1 MASRTNLLA
10 RPVGSG
16 DGRGELMGSDPSSGP
31 PAWKVVL
38 AGAAAGGLGWGIRG
52 QYGHETGAMMAGLLV
67 ALSLALLLCPQ
78 GPSLQVA
85 RAVAWGTLAMGFG
98 GSMTYGQTIGLTH
111 NPGMIGRWDPL
122 GWGFLGLS
130 IKGGL
135 WIAFAGAFLGMGLGG
150 RRYQGREVFG
160 LLIGMMVLCWLG
172 IRVLNEPYDPAHRVL
187 PRIYFSADWRWEPN
201 ASLKPRREVWGGYL
215 FALVGLLSYL
225 GWVRRDVLAVRLAAW
240 GFLGGAVGFP
250 LGQSVQAFHAWNP
263 ELFRTGFG
271 SHLEPVMNWWNWM
284 ETLFGMTL
292 GGALALGLHRHRDL
306 IRFPEPVEV
315 LGKPR
320 GWEWVLLGV
329 HTTLLVSCELLDL
342 GWAIRVYDFG
352 LVLTAL
358 PILAVGL
365 GLRWPAWVILPLTM
379 LIICGKTFR
388 ALAGDA
394 TGAVLWVFL
403 LVYAVLPL
411 GFCLL
416 LAHRVIR
423 DCQTSTPARCWLRP
437 VLLLNV
443 GLYFGL
449 NFAFFQFPW
458 PWLAWTART
467 PNALFF
473 LVSAGVLVWMGLEEG
488 TRPSP
493 GGAEGQSTSGL
504 IEKPTV

>member
-16 DGRGELMGSDPSSGP
+16 DGRGNLMGSDLSSGP

-52 QYGHETGAMMAGLLV
+52 QYGHETGAMIAGLLV
-67 ALSLALLLCPQ
+67 SLSLALLLCPQ

-98 GSMTYGQTIGLTH
+98 GSMTYGQTIGLTQ
-111 NPGMIGRWDPL
+111 NPGMIGRWDAL
-122 GWGFLGLS
+122 AWGFLGLA

-135 WIAFAGAFLGMGLGG
+135 WIAFAGALLGMGLGG
-150 RRYQGREVFG
+150 RRYRGPEVLG
-160 LLIGMMVLCWLG
+160 ILVGMMVLCWFG
-172 IRVLNEPYDPAHRVL
+172 IWALNEPYDPARRIL
-187 PRIYFSADWRWEPN
+187 PRIYFSADWRWDPD

-225 GWVRRDVLAVRLAAW
+225 GFVRRDPLAVRLAAW
-240 GFLGGAVGFP
+240 GLVGGAVGFP

-263 ELFRTGFG
+263 ELFRSGFG

-292 GGALALGLHRHRDL
+292 GGALALGLYWNRDR
-306 IRFPEPVEV
+306 IRFTDGVEV
-315 LGKPR
+315 LGKPP
-320 GWEWVLLGV
+320 GWEWAALGV

-342 GWAIRVYDFG
+342 RWATQVYDFG
-352 LVLTAL
+352 LVLGAL
-358 PILAVGL
+358 PILAVAL
-365 GLRWPAWVILPLTM
+365 GLRWPAWVMLPLTV
-379 LIICGKTFR
+379 LTIGGKTFR
-388 ALAGDA
+388 AMVGDA
-394 TGAVLWVFL
+394 TGADLWVFL

-411 GFCLL
+411 GFCFL
-416 LAHRVIR
+416 LARQVIR
-423 DCQTSTPARCWLRP
+423 DCQTSKPAQCWLKS

-458 PWLAWTART
+458 PWLPWTART

-473 LVSAGVLVWMGLEEG
+473 LVAAALLVWIGIGDGRGKTLADEEG
-488 TRPSP
+488 ASST
-493 GGAEGQSTSGL
+493 GGA
-504 IEKPTV
+504 